1 MSDDLSTFL
10 AKRSASA
17 DRPLA
22 GLTVLVVEDSRFAC
36 EALRLMCLRSG
47 ARIRRA
53 DCLRAARRHLQ
64 TYRPNAVI
72 VDLGLPDGSGDE
84 LIAQIKAA
92 PAAPAV
98 FGTSGDAG
106 GAALAMTA
114 GADGFLEKPI
124 EGLTLFQN
132 AILAGLPDHA
142 RHAGPRR
149 IDEAPLIP
157 DPLALQDD
165 LSQMAAALREP
176 PEAARLGY
184 VAQFLTGVARAAHD
198 AALADAAS
206 ALDRAPSAA
215 AVARLS
221 RLVNARLSERVAF

>member
-1 MSDDLSTFL
+1 MSDDLSSFL

-17 DRPLA
+17 ERPLA

-53 DCLRAARRHLQ
+53 DCLCAARRHLQ
-64 TYRPNAVI
+64 TYRPNVVI

-84 LIAQIKAA
+84 LIAQIKATS
-92 PAAPAV
+92 APAV
-98 FGTSGDAG
+98 FGISGDAG
-106 GAALAMTA
+106 SAALAMAA

-124 EGLTLFQN
+124 ESLALFQST
-132 AILAGLPDHA
+132 ILAGLPDHA

-149 IDEAPLIP
+149 IEEAPLIP

-206 ALDRAPSAA
+206 ALERAPSPA

-221 RLVNARLSERVAF
+221 SVVNARLSERAAF